1 MNEYMKK
8 VITEKGW
15 TVTPTEDGTVEIGNR
30 TKMGI
35 ELSIQ
40 AQDTPANIAQ
50 AINNHIEVVS
60 ERMREAAAQS
70 NNLKVIEL
78 KNVKDY
84 VRALAEAVSP
94 WQASGKKVCPICGS
108 HEFLVTAHVTQDW
121 VVNGDGDF
129 LACTDECTE
138 VTHKPDDED
147 IWVCS
152 VCGHDGSGEDFNP
165 KG

>member
-15 TVTPTEDGTVEIGNR
+15 TVTPVEDGTVKIGNR

-35 ELSIQ
+35 ELLIQ
-40 AQDTPANIAQ
+40 AQDTPADVAQ
-50 AINNHIEVVS
+50 AINDYNKVIFDRVKNATTQNE
-60 ERMREAAAQS
+60 Q
-70 NNLKVIEL
+70 LKVFEL
-78 KNVKDY
+78 CDAKGY
-84 VRALAEAVSP
+84 VLVLAEATSP
-94 WQASGKKVCPICGS
+94 WRPVGKKMCPICGC

-165 KG
+165 KD